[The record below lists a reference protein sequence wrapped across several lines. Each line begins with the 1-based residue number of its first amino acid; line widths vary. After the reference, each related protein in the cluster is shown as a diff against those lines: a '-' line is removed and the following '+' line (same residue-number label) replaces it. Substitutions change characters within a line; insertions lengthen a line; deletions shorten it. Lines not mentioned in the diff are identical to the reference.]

1 MERSSAARLALT
13 AVEKKREQP
22 GRNISMQ
29 SHLLPSAGPGLTA
42 VKRGRRRHIE
52 AVLAPHPHRE
62 APVQHGQTAYR
73 TPTAGGLL
81 RGVLAVA
88 SLSSWWPGSAARP
101 EAQSAADVAVDAAE
115 QAAEVRSPGRGAA
128 GSDMQARDL
137 LTLPLE
143 SACDFCQVKQL
154 A

>member
-1 MERSSAARLALT
+1 
-13 AVEKKREQP
+13 
-22 GRNISMQ
+22 MQ

-62 APVQHGQTAYR
+62 APAQQGQTTYR

-88 SLSSWWPGSAARP
+88 SLSSWWPGTAARP
-101 EAQSAADVAVDAAE
+101 ETQSAADVVVDAAE
-115 QAAEVRSPGRGAA
+115 QAVEVRPVVWKAA
-128 GSDMQARDL
+128 GIEVQAHDL
-137 LTLPLE
+137 LTLPQ
-143 SACDFCQVKQL
+143 SQHVTSVSWSSWP
-154 A
+154 